1 MASNASVLQE
11 FWDTKYQCAATPF
24 DVERP
29 DEWIATLANDGK
41 IHGNVLD
48 AGCGPG
54 RTSRYLAK
62 LGHTVL
68 GVDFSLNA
76 IQRAETK
83 ASVTEGYVQ
92 FVQAHVCKLF
102 GFDRHFDTVV
112 DIGCFH
118 SLDASERGGYA
129 AALHRY
135 CRPRSV
141 VYLRAFSA
149 NSDDQSPRPSGRP
162 TPALHEEEI
171 RNTFSSNGWVVRDL
185 REREID
191 LFISARDTPRTKCWF
206 AEMHYA

>member
-1 MASNASVLQE
+1 MNKTSGLQE
-11 FWDTKYQCAATPF
+11 FWDTVYQDSATPF

-29 DEWIATLANDGK
+29 DEWVAALANDGK
-41 IHGNVLD
+41 IQGNVLD

-62 LGHTVL
+62 LGHSVL

-76 IQRAETK
+76 IQRAERR
-83 ASVTEGYVQ
+83 AAGTEGYVQ
-92 FVQAHVCKLF
+92 FAQAHICKLF

-118 SLDASERGGYA
+118 SLDASERGSYA

-135 CRPRSV
+135 CKPHSV

-149 NSDDQSPRPSGRP
+149 SNEDKTPHPSGRP
-162 TPALHEEEI
+162 TPALREEQI
-171 RNTFSSNGWVVRDL
+171 TDAFAGNGWVVHDL
-185 REREID
+185 REKEIE
-191 LFISARDTPRTKCWF
+191 LFISANDVPKAKCWF